1 MGRAIR
7 AAASRKARAE
17 ALRLSAKEA
26 TEAAALGAWGIC
38 GRTASVTIEL
48 EEFGVTEE
56 RCERNGDTGR
66 WIDAYMY

>member
-1 MGRAIR
+1 MARAIR

-26 TEAAALGAWGIC
+26 TEAAALGTWGIC

-48 EEFGVTEE
+48 GESGVTED
-56 RCERNGDTGR
+56 G
-66 WIDAYMY
+66 